1 MVLHCIEQESYR
13 VVENTDEKPQH
24 QEDDSIDEIERG
36 MSEAKLHDDDEK
48 KE

>member
-1 MVLHCIEQESYR
+1 MVLDCVEKESYR

-24 QEDDSIDEIERG
+24 QEDDSIDVIERG
-36 MSEAKLHDDDEK
+36 VSEAKLHDDEK